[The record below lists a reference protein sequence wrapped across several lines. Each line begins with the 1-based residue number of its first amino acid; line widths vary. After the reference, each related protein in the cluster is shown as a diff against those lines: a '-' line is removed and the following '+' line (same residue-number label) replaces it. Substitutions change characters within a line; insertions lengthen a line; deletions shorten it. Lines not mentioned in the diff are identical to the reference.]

1 MKYIVIGG
9 VAGGAT
15 VAARLRRMDEQ
26 AEIILLERGAYVS
39 YANCGLPYYIGREIS
54 ERDHLFVQTVKGFQ
68 DRFAID
74 IRVRQEAVEILRDQ
88 KVVRIK
94 NLETG
99 AEYIESY
106 DKLVLSPGAAPIRP
120 NLEGINLPNIFTLR
134 NVPDTDAIKNYITA
148 NRPRRAVVV
157 GGGFIGLEMA
167 ENLHRQGLE
176 VHVVEMG
183 RQVMAPIDYSMA
195 SIVHHHMVEQGIH
208 LHLERGVT
216 RFVSSASGALEV
228 VLSDEQKIETDM
240 VILSIG
246 VRPETTLAKDS
257 GLAIGALGGISV
269 NEYMQTSDPDI
280 YALGDAVEVVHGV
293 TGKPALIPL
302 AGPANKQGRIVAD
315 NIVYGNVS
323 VYSGTIG
330 TSIAQVFDLTVAAA
344 GANSKLLDREKISYL
359 SSFTHSQSHAGYYPG
374 AVSMSVKILFSP
386 ENGRLLGAQIVGFD
400 GVDKR
405 IEMLAQVIQNQGTVT
420 DLMELEHA
428 YAPPYS
434 SAKDPVNMAGFVAD
448 NILKKRVETI
458 LWSDVPSLPADAVK
472 IDVRTPAEY
481 ELGTIPG
488 FVNIPV
494 DELRGRLAE
503 LPKDRLIVVTCAI
516 GLRGYLAYRI
526 LKQHGFTNVKNLSG
540 GYKTWSAATMPVGQP
555 DASCDSCCGDEPCST
570 KNIVEVNACG
580 LMCPGPIM
588 KLKSTYE
595 QLDNDAMLCITATD
609 QAFAKDVKSWCK
621 MTGADLV
628 SLDKQSGQVKAL
640 VRKQQPKAS
649 APAQQGGAENKTIVV
664 FSDDLDKAL
673 ASFVIANGAASTG
686 KKVSMFFTFWGL
698 NIIKKS
704 QKPAVEKDIWG
715 RMFSWM
721 LPSDSKALKLSQ
733 MNMMGIG
740 SKMMRFLMKKKKID
754 SLESLIAQAREQ
766 GVEFIACTMSMDV
779 MGVKKEELLDDV
791 TLGGVATYLERTE
804 EANLN
809 LFI

>member
-39 YANCGLPYYIGREIS
+39 YANCGLPYYIGGEIS

-74 IRVRQEAVEILRDQ
+74 IRVRQEAVEILREQ
-88 KVVRIK
+88 KAVRIK

-99 AEYIESY
+99 AEYTESY

-216 RFVSSASGALEV
+216 RFASSASGALEV

-344 GANSKLLDREKISYL
+344 GANSKLLDREKIPYL

-405 IEMLAQVIQNQGTVT
+405 IEMLAQVIQNQGTVA

-458 LWSDVPSLPADAVK
+458 LWSDVASLPADAVK

-526 LKQHGFTNVKNLSG
+526 LKQHGFTDVKNLSG

-628 SLDKQSGQVKAL
+628 SLDKQAGQVKAL
-640 VRKQQPKAS
+640 VRKQQPKAC

-698 NIIKKS
+698 NVIKKS